1 MPHARV
7 TRALVWALVA
17 LAAFWGAA
25 SRAGAASLY
34 AVDFQDGL
42 YQVDAMTGEL
52 SLVGEIEGFTSL
64 IGSFGLTDRG
74 GELWMFAPTV
84 DRFLRLDPATA
95 DVLEQVPIPTDMTG
109 EGAIALRA
117 DGTGV
122 VMAAF
127 GAGSILATVDLDAAD
142 SSLVGSTL
150 AFDGL
155 DYAPDGTLYGLSQ
168 SPAAT
173 ATPTLYSIDPSDGSV
188 TLVGVTDLPGLP
200 ADNLAGL
207 SFRSDGTLWAVWN
220 GSFFRLDPDTAE
232 TTLVGPTNL
241 GGSPVTNLSGLT
253 WIPEPGV
260 TPLLAGA
267 LALATAAGRRRMPR
281 GPAGRIGVRS
291 SR

>member
-1 MPHARV
+1 VSHAHA
-7 TRALVWALVA
+7 ALALLWALVS
-17 LAAFWGAA
+17 LAASWGAA

-52 SLVGEIEGFTSL
+52 SLVGEIDGFTSL
-64 IGSFGLTDRG
+64 IGSFGLADRN
-74 GELWMFAPTV
+74 GELWMFAPAV
-84 DRFLRLDPATA
+84 DRFVRLDPATA
-95 DVLEQVPIPTDMTG
+95 DVLEQVSIPTPMTG

-122 VMAAF
+122 VMDAF
-127 GAGSILATVDLDAAD
+127 GAGGNLATVDLDAAD

-155 DYAPDGTLYGLSQ
+155 DFAPDGTLYGLSQ

-173 ATPTLYSIDPSDGSV
+173 AAPTLYTIDPSNGSV
-188 TLVGVTDLPGLP
+188 TLVGVTDLPALP

-220 GSFFRLDPDTAE
+220 GSLFSLDPVTAE
-232 TTLVGPTNL
+232 TTLVGGTNL
-241 GGSPVTNLSGLT
+241 GGGTVTNLSGLT

-267 LALATAAGRRRMPR
+267 LALATAAGRRRMQR
-281 GPAGRIGVRS
+281 GPVRRAGIRS